1 MLDNYN
7 YNCYSITIVVV
18 YETLAMITKEY
29 LDKFRKLYKDKY
41 NITLSDE
48 ETTELA
54 THFLNLM
61 EILIRPKPKAKPVNM
76 LSSQS
81 YTPERRHHE
90 TGRI

>member
-1 MLDNYN
+1 
-7 YNCYSITIVVV
+7 
-18 YETLAMITKEY
+18 MISKKY

-54 THFLNLM
+54 THFINLM
-61 EILIRPKPKAKPVNM
+61 EILIKPKSKTENQINNQTYI
-76 LSSQS
+76 S
-81 YTPERRHHE
+81 ERRQYA

>member
-1 MLDNYN
+1 
-7 YNCYSITIVVV
+7 
-18 YETLAMITKEY
+18 MISKAY
-29 LDKFRKLYKDKY
+29 LEKFKKLYKDKY

-61 EILIRPKPKAKPVNM
+61 EILIRPKPKAKPVNTHTE
-76 LSSQS
+76 QV
-81 YTPERRHHE
+81 YTQEGRHHE

>member
-1 MLDNYN
+1 MP
-7 YNCYSITIVVV
+7 S
-18 YETLAMITKEY
+18 MISKAY

-61 EILIRPKPKAKPVNM
+61 EILIRSKPKTKQVNTQN
-76 LSSQS
+76 SQVYVS
-81 YTPERRHHE
+81 EGRQYA

>member
-1 MLDNYN
+1 
-7 YNCYSITIVVV
+7 
-18 YETLAMITKEY
+18 MISKAY

-61 EILIRPKPKAKPVNM
+61 EILIRPKPKIKQVNTQN
-76 LSSQS
+76 SQVYVS
-81 YTPERRHHE
+81 EGRQYA

>member
-1 MLDNYN
+1 
-7 YNCYSITIVVV
+7 
-18 YETLAMITKEY
+18 MISKAY

-61 EILIRPKPKAKPVNM
+61 EILIRPKPKAKLVNIH
-76 LSSQS
+76 SNKGYASEGRQ
-81 YTPERRHHE
+81 HA

>member
-1 MLDNYN
+1 
-7 YNCYSITIVVV
+7 
-18 YETLAMITKEY
+18 MISKAY
-29 LDKFRKLYKDKY
+29 LEKFKKLYKDKY

-61 EILIRPKPKAKPVNM
+61 EILIRPKPKAKPVNA
-76 LSSQS
+76 LIKQV
-81 YTPERRHHE
+81 YTQEGRQHA